1 MDRND
6 QQAIGNLFEK
16 LANVERQ
23 TPPRDAEAERFIND
37 QIARQPGAPYYMA
50 QTIVV
55 QEQALNAAQS
65 RIEELEQQAQQSAG
79 GGLLG
84 GLFGGGAR
92 RSGSVPRV
100 GRTAAAVPQEPL
112 SGDDRQ
118 RAGGGFLVGAAQTA
132 MGVAGGCF
140 SATPSQACLAEA
152 KRRQPSRRRHSQTK
166 PLPTRQATPAPM
178 AAATLA
184 ISNFDTNGKRGGRSD
199 QEIGLRGQGTVT
211 SPATRNVA
219 SGDDEPSCH

>member
-37 QIARQPGAPYYMA
+37 QIGRQPGAPYYMA

-84 GLFGGGAR
+84 GLFG
-92 RSGSVPRV
+92 SGSVPRV
-100 GRTAAAVPQEPL
+100 GRTAAAAPQEPL
-112 SGDDRQ
+112 SGNDQQ
-118 RAGGGFLVGAAQTA
+118 RAGGGFLAGAAQTA
-132 MGVAGGCF
+132 MG
-140 SATPSQACLAEA
+140 
-152 KRRQPSRRRHSQTK
+152 
-166 PLPTRQATPAPM
+166 
-178 AAATLA
+178 
-184 ISNFDTNGKRGGRSD
+184 
-199 QEIGLRGQGTVT
+199 
-211 SPATRNVA
+211 
-219 SGDDEPSCH
+219 

>member
-23 TPPRDAEAERFIND
+23 TPPRDAEAERFISD

-84 GLFGGGAR
+84 GLFGSSGAR

-100 GRTAAAVPQEPL
+100 GRTAAAAPQEPL

-118 RAGGGFLVGAAQTA
+118 RAGGGFLAGAAQTA
-132 MGVAGGCF
+132 MGVAGGVLLGNAIAGMF
-140 SATPSQACLAEA
+140 GGSEA
-152 KRRQPSRRRHSQTK
+152 
-166 PLPTRQATPAPM
+166 QATEPAASQPDE
-178 AAATLA
+178 AAADQA
-184 ISNFDTNGKRGGRSD
+184 SDAGSDGG
-199 QEIGLRGQGTVT
+199 
-211 SPATRNVA
+211 
-219 SGDDEPSCH
+219 GDFGDVDF

>member
-16 LANVERQ
+16 IANVERQ

-84 GLFGGGAR
+84 GLFGRGAR

-100 GRTAAAVPQEPL
+100 GRTAAAPPH
-112 SGDDRQ
+112 RW
-118 RAGGGFLVGAAQTA
+118 
-132 MGVAGGCF
+132 
-140 SATPSQACLAEA
+140 
-152 KRRQPSRRRHSQTK
+152 RR
-166 PLPTRQATPAPM
+166 
-178 AAATLA
+178 
-184 ISNFDTNGKRGGRSD
+184 
-199 QEIGLRGQGTVT
+199 
-211 SPATRNVA
+211 
-219 SGDDEPSCH
+219 

>member
-84 GLFGGGAR
+84 GLFGGGGAR

-100 GRTAAAVPQEPL
+100 GRTAAAPPPF
-112 SGDDRQ
+112 SGNDRQ
-118 RAGGGFLVGAAQTA
+118 GAGGGFLAGAAQTA
-132 MGVAGGCF
+132 MGVAGGVLLGNAIAGMF
-140 SATPSQACLAEA
+140 GESGEAQAAE
-152 KRRQPSRRRHSQTK
+152 P
-166 PLPTRQATPAPM
+166 PAPQ
-178 AAATLA
+178 ADDA
-184 ISNFDTNGKRGGRSD
+184 GSD
-199 QEIGLRGQGTVT
+199 D
-211 SPATRNVA
+211 A
-219 SGDDEPSCH
+219 GDFGDVEF